1 MNTVIDRVS
10 FAIHEGHPVNASDI
24 RDLLNQHVSMLSSVR
39 HAVLVLDDVAQT
51 TSQRAAIR
59 SMKDAIK
66 TCDEES
72 R

>member
-10 FAIHEGHPVNASDI
+10 FALREGHPVNVHDATE
-24 RDLLNQHVSMLSSVR
+24 LLRQHNSLLSSAR
-39 HAVLVLDDVAQT
+39 NAVLVLDDVAQT
-51 TSQRAAIR
+51 TSQCAAIR

>member
-1 MNTVIDRVS
+1 MSTVIDRVS
-10 FAIHEGHPVNASDI
+10 FALREGHPVNVHDTT
-24 RDLLNQHVSMLSSVR
+24 DLLNQHVSMLSSVR

-51 TSQRAAIR
+51 TSQCAAIR